1 MTLIPLLG
9 VSAWAF
15 RDAELLVRVGGH
27 YTHQTREIAVLRA
40 REAGLVV
47 SAEGTVTPLQR
58 AAGGL
63 S

>member
-1 MTLIPLLG
+1 MTLIQLFAH
-9 VSAWAF
+9 AWAF
-15 RDAELLVRVGGH
+15 RDAELVVRVGGH
-27 YTHQTREIAVLRA
+27 TVHQTREIAVLRA

-47 SAEGTVTPLQR
+47 DTQGHVTPLQR